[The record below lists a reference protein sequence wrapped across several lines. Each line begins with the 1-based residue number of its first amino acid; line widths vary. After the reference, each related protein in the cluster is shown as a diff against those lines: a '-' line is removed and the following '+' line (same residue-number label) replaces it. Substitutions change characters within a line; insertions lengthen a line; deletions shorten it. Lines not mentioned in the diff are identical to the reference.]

1 MPIITVFVVAG
12 FLGILVIYRMR
23 RLLGAAA
30 ISAVGGIA
38 AIGLINVT
46 GFLTGITLP
55 FNLFSLLV
63 SVALGAPGVISLLLM
78 QMFW

>member
-1 MPIITVFVVAG
+1 MPIVSVFAVTG
-12 FLGILVIYRMR
+12 LLCILLIYRLR
-23 RLLGAAA
+23 RFLGAAA
-30 ISAVGGIA
+30 ISAAGGLA
-38 AIGLINVT
+38 AMGVINLT
-46 GFLTGITLP
+46 GFLTGISLQ